1 MKNILKY
8 ILILC
13 LLLIMICYP
22 KNIPVLGE
30 NNTTLIFTFDD
41 GPNGENTLEILDYL
55 ESHNM
60 SATFFMVGNKMSSQK
75 DLVKKVYNSNS
86 EIGYH
91 SYDHTLF
98 TKNKIK
104 NIINDFDKT
113 NKIYYEITKDYLSL
127 TRPPYGEYNNKILKA
142 LNTSFILWDKDTHD
156 WKYKDT
162 DFIVKYVLENANDK
176 DIILFHDSYKTT
188 VKAVKK
194 SLRSD
199 YTQHFRAKNKNLL
212 NTICEYASLNP
223 FEAVACDL
231 SKRFI
236 ENVNKNKLTIEQN
249 FISKSPYRKHHFF
262 LLPFTKTETNPLSDL
277 LRKCW
282 NGKFER

>member
-13 LLLIMICYP
+13 LLFIMICYP
-22 KNIPVLGE
+22 KSIPVLGE

-104 NIINDFDKT
+104 NIIISIKYSICLICIKLGNAADISFPYCKFD
-113 NKIYYEITKDYLSL
+113 IC
-127 TRPPYGEYNNKILKA
+127 
-142 LNTSFILWDKDTHD
+142 
-156 WKYKDT
+156 DT
-162 DFIVKYVLENANDK
+162 DTKLDEN
-176 DIILFHDSYKTT
+176 
-188 VKAVKK
+188 
-194 SLRSD
+194 
-199 YTQHFRAKNKNLL
+199 
-212 NTICEYASLNP
+212 E
-223 FEAVACDL
+223 
-231 SKRFI
+231 
-236 ENVNKNKLTIEQN
+236 
-249 FISKSPYRKHHFF
+249 
-262 LLPFTKTETNPLSDL
+262 
-277 LRKCW
+277 
-282 NGKFER
+282 

>member
-13 LLLIMICYP
+13 LLFIMICYP
-22 KNIPVLGE
+22 KNILVLGE
-30 NNTTLIFTFDD
+30 NNTSLIFTFDD

-60 SATFFMVGNKMSSQK
+60 SATFFMVGNKMSSHK

-194 SLRSD
+194 LIDILYENNIKVLSVTN
-199 YTQHFRAKNKNLL
+199 YAKENNIKLENKV
-212 NTICEYASLNP
+212 YYS
-223 FEAVACDL
+223 F
-231 SKRFI
+231 K
-236 ENVNKNKLTIEQN
+236 
-249 FISKSPYRKHHFF
+249 
-262 LLPFTKTETNPLSDL
+262 
-277 LRKCW
+277 
-282 NGKFER
+282 